1 MIVSEVTIS
10 DAFFAFAKTK
20 FNKNIN
26 EFMENFSYRQG
37 KIIEQD
43 DKGFVAE
50 LHSATRRDDE
60 EITGMMYVTF

>member
-1 MIVSEVTIS
+1 MIASEVTIS

-20 FNKNIN
+20 INKDIN
-26 EFMENFSYRQG
+26 EFMENYGYRQG

-50 LHSATRRDDE
+50 LHSSTRPDDD